1 MRAVREHYTDV
12 GIESRLHI
20 EEFTPALA
28 PITDVGGTVH
38 FASSGLSRE
47 SCGASLLE
55 QAEAAGLHPEHGCRM
70 GICFSC
76 TTTKTSGRVRD
87 LRTGETDDDPDHPI
101 QLCVSAPVGDVTLD
115 L

>member
-1 MRAVREHYTDV
+1 
-12 GIESRLHI
+12 
-20 EEFTPALA
+20 
-28 PITDVGGTVH
+28 
-38 FASSGLSRE
+38 
-47 SCGASLLE
+47 
-55 QAEAAGLHPEHGCRM
+55 M

-76 TTTKTSGRVRD
+76 ITTKTSGRVRD